1 MICIFDITKKGRP
14 NFNLSDQVNSWK
26 LISPQLMK
34 KIEHFIFHTTIQMGN
49 WTVLKGGYC
58 RYCCLNGKWKLL
70 KCGTE
75 CL

>member
-49 WTVLKGGYC
+49 
-58 RYCCLNGKWKLL
+58 
-70 KCGTE
+70 
-75 CL
+75 